1 MCGEGVSY
9 GCQFHLGK
17 GDGCGCCL
25 RLSYKEWGDSE
36 KPFTDAGM
44 CRRVAYYGGHSGGE
58 SPHAS
63 TYKGVWEMNPLIN
76 DNRK

>member
-1 MCGEGVSY
+1 MVKVYPTDANFILAKVTDADAVYDYLIKNG
-9 GCQFHLGK
+9 
-17 GDGCGCCL
+17 
-25 RLSYKEWGDSE
+25 GDSE

>member
-44 CRRVAYYGGHSGGE
+44 CRRVAYYGGTPE
-58 SPHAS
+58 ENRR
-63 TYKGVWEMNPLIN
+63 TLQLIKGYG
-76 DNRK
+76 K